1 MSLMRLFDQ
10 PRAVFFAIGGM
21 SIAFSLTPQV
31 TSAQQRDRQIYQTDS
46 VGNVRYHAPSWA
58 VQPDGRVIE
67 TNRYGEKMHHKQ
79 QYKIVGDQ
87 VMPVDSVGNP
97 QPHKGAA
104 TRR

>member
-1 MSLMRLFDQ
+1 MSTLSLGLH
-10 PRAVFFAIGGM
+10 RALLSVMM
-21 SIAFSLTPQV
+21 STMICYALTPENV
-31 TSAQQRDRQIYQTDS
+31 SAQPAEQRIYQTDS
-46 VGNVRYHAPSWA
+46 VGNIRYHVPSWT

-97 QPHKGAA
+97 QPNKSVS

>member
-1 MSLMRLFDQ
+1 MSWMRLLDW
-10 PRAVFFAIGGM
+10 PRAALTLVGSVSIFFA
-21 SIAFSLTPQV
+21 LTPQV

-46 VGNVRYHAPSWA
+46 VGNVKYHAPSWV

-97 QPHKGAA
+97 QPHKSGSI
-104 TRR
+104 RR

>member
-1 MSLMRLFDQ
+1 MSWMGHFDRL
-10 PRAVFFAIGGM
+10 RAVLFVIGGM
-21 SIAFSLTPQV
+21 SIFFALTPQV

-58 VQPDGRVIE
+58 IQPDGRVIE

-97 QPHKGAA
+97 QPHKGGS